1 MIVKTKNHS
10 KTIVHLRPSVIAV
23 LKLIKLI
30 LQTMLHKI
38 QLIRRIILRQE
49 TKLIL
54 EARKLAQIVLKQI
67 LQCQLKRLM
76 IQI

>member
-1 MIVKTKNHS
+1 MLVKTKNHS
-10 KTIVHLRPSVIAV
+10 KTIVHLRSSVIAV

-67 LQCQLKRLM
+67 FQCQLKRLM